1 MKTKR
6 FDFNFKP
13 LQLNITISVDG
24 SVPDK
29 QNYNADADE
38 YTPDYTVTPLILQPQ
53 VSRLDK
59 DEIVAPGNV
68 NTLLANVKWYEIVA
82 PGNVNT
88 LLANV
93 KWYEIVGGVRT
104 LISAEDTNYEV
115 ITSGGQSGRIK
126 VKKNAEPGNPITLE
140 FYAEYVDSRT
150 SQVSVIHATHQ
161 VQCGN
166 ATAFMPELVL
176 DAADQTIY
184 NPLNDP
190 DTQAVHASL
199 RVGAS
204 ECATANR
211 QFVWEVLRAN
221 GSFTTFGSD
230 NSDYWATVSADGTTC
245 TINRKLMGSG
255 QILRC
260 RAKYSPDGTPGSVV
274 LTDAAPQAIVA
285 FVRRIPKFEFDYA
298 LPTNI
303 PAGLLTMYPEI
314 YIWDVNG
321 AIANPEVVLLPIWY
335 IGTNQASGT
344 PSSYAQVDH
353 GYSPAIPTTYLNTLY
368 GAVVGL
374 DVKDPGPLV
383 PWADAAGGCF
393 KDADGK
399 VFLIK

>member
-24 SVPDK
+24 SVPDR
-29 QNYNADADE
+29 QNYNADTDE
-38 YTPDYTVTPLILQPQ
+38 FTPDYTLTALILQPQ

-68 NTLLANVKWYEIVA
+68 NS
-82 PGNVNT
+82 

-93 KWYEIVGGVRT
+93 KWYEIVGGTRT
-104 LISAEDTNYEV
+104 LIEAANTDYE
-115 ITSGGQSGRIK
+115 ITASGGQAGRIK
-126 VKKNAEPGNPITLE
+126 VMKNAQPNIPITLE

-150 SQVSVIHATHQ
+150 GQVSVIHATHI
-161 VQCGN
+161 VKCGN
-166 ATAFMPELVL
+166 ATAYMPDLVL

-199 RVGAS
+199 RTGAA

-211 QFVWEVLRAN
+211 QFVWEVLRAD
-221 GSFTTFGSD
+221 GTFTALGSD
-230 NSDYWATVSADGTTC
+230 NSDYWASVSSDGTTC
-245 TINRKLMGSG
+245 TVNRKLMGSG
-255 QILRC
+255 QIVRC
-260 RAKYSPDGTPGSVV
+260 RAKYDIDGNPGSVT

-285 FVRRIPKFEFDYA
+285 FVRRIPKFEYDYA
-298 LPTNI
+298 LPVNI
-303 PAGLLTMYPEI
+303 PAGLLQMYPEI

-321 AIANPEVVLLPIWY
+321 AIANPEAVLLPIWY

-344 PSSYAQVDH
+344 PSSYAQVSH
-353 GYSPAIPTTYLNTLY
+353 GFSPVIPTTYLSQLY

-383 PWADAAGGCF
+383 PWADADGKVF

-399 VFLIK
+399 IFLIK

>member
-1 MKTKR
+1 MKTRR
-6 FDFNFKP
+6 FDFNFRP

-24 SVPDK
+24 SVPDR
-29 QNYNADADE
+29 QNYNADTDE
-38 YTPDYTVTPLILQPQ
+38 YTPDYTLTPLILQPQ

-68 NTLLANVKWYEIVA
+68 NTLLANVKWYEIV
-82 PGNVNT
+82 
-88 LLANV
+88 
-93 KWYEIVGGVRT
+93 GGTRT
-104 LISAEDTNYEV
+104 LIEAANTDYE
-115 ITSGGQSGRIK
+115 ITASGGQAGRIK
-126 VKKNAEPGNPITLE
+126 VMKNAQPNIPITLE

-150 SQVSVIHATHQ
+150 GQVSVIHATHI
-161 VQCGN
+161 VKCGN
-166 ATAFMPELVL
+166 ATAYMPDLVL

-184 NPLNDP
+184 NPINDP

-199 RVGAS
+199 RTGAA

-221 GSFTTFGSD
+221 GTFTTLGSD
-230 NSDYWATVSADGTTC
+230 NSDYWASVSSDGTTC
-245 TINRKLMGSG
+245 TVNRKLMGSG
-255 QILRC
+255 QIVRC
-260 RAKYSPDGTPGSVV
+260 RAKYDPDGNPGGVT

-285 FVRRIPKFEFDYA
+285 FVRRIPKFEYAYA
-298 LPTNI
+298 LPVNI
-303 PAGLLTMYPEI
+303 PAGLLQMYPEI

-321 AIANPEVVLLPIWY
+321 PIDNPEAVLLPIWY

-344 PSSYAQVDH
+344 PSSYAQVSH
-353 GYSPAIPTTYLNTLY
+353 GYNPVIPTSYLSTLY

-383 PWADAAGGCF
+383 PWKNSDGKVF

-399 VFLIK
+399 IFLIK

>member
-1 MKTKR
+1 MKTRR
-6 FDFNFKP
+6 FDFNFRP

-24 SVPDK
+24 SVPDR
-29 QNYNADADE
+29 QNYNADTDE
-38 YTPDYTVTPLILQPQ
+38 YTPDYTLTALILQPR

-68 NTLLANVKWYEIVA
+68 NS
-82 PGNVNT
+82 

-93 KWYEIVGGVRT
+93 KWYEIVGGTRT
-104 LISAEDTNYEV
+104 LIEAANTDYE
-115 ITSGGQSGRIK
+115 ITASGGQAGRIK
-126 VKKNAEPGNPITLE
+126 VMKNAQPNIPITLE

-150 SQVSVIHATHQ
+150 GQVSVIHATHI
-161 VQCGN
+161 VKCGN
-166 ATAFMPELVL
+166 ATAYMPDLVL

-184 NPLNDP
+184 NPINDP

-199 RVGAS
+199 RTGAA

-221 GSFTTFGSD
+221 GTFTTLGSD
-230 NSDYWATVSADGTTC
+230 NSDYWASVSSDGTTC
-245 TINRKLMGSG
+245 TVNRKLMGSG
-255 QILRC
+255 QIVRC
-260 RAKYSPDGTPGSVV
+260 RAKYDPDGNPGGVT

-285 FVRRIPKFEFDYA
+285 FVRRIPKFEYDYA
-298 LPTNI
+298 LPVNI
-303 PAGLLTMYPEI
+303 PAGLLQMYPEI
-314 YIWDVNG
+314 YVWDVNG
-321 AIANPEVVLLPIWY
+321 PIDNPEAVLLPIWY

-344 PSSYAQVDH
+344 PSSYAQVSH
-353 GYSPAIPTTYLNTLY
+353 GYNPVIPTSYLSTLY

-383 PWADAAGGCF
+383 PWKNSDGKVF

-399 VFLIK
+399 IFLIK

>member
-1 MKTKR
+1 MKTRR
-6 FDFNFKP
+6 FDFNFRP

-24 SVPDK
+24 SVPDR
-29 QNYNADADE
+29 QNYNADTDE
-38 YTPDYTVTPLILQPQ
+38 YTPDYTLTPLILQPQ

-68 NTLLANVKWYEIVA
+68 NS
-82 PGNVNT
+82 

-93 KWYEIVGGVRT
+93 KWYEIVGGTRT
-104 LISAEDTNYEV
+104 LIEAANTDYE
-115 ITSGGQSGRIK
+115 ITASGGQAGRIK
-126 VKKNAEPGNPITLE
+126 VMKNAQPNIPITLE

-150 SQVSVIHATHQ
+150 GQVSVIHATHI
-161 VQCGN
+161 VKCGN
-166 ATAFMPELVL
+166 ATAYMPDLVL

-184 NPLNDP
+184 NPINDP

-199 RVGAS
+199 RTGAA

-221 GSFTTFGSD
+221 GTFTTLGSD
-230 NSDYWATVSADGTTC
+230 NSDYWASVSSDGTTC
-245 TINRKLMGSG
+245 TVNRKLMGSG
-255 QILRC
+255 QIVRC
-260 RAKYSPDGTPGSVV
+260 RAKYDPDGNPGGVT

-285 FVRRIPKFEFDYA
+285 FVRRIPKFEYDYA
-298 LPTNI
+298 LPVNI
-303 PAGLLTMYPEI
+303 PAGLLQMYPEI
-314 YIWDVNG
+314 YVWDVNG
-321 AIANPEVVLLPIWY
+321 PIDNPEAVLLPIWY

-344 PSSYAQVDH
+344 PSSYAQVSH
-353 GYSPAIPTTYLNTLY
+353 GYNPVIPTSYLSTLY

-383 PWADAAGGCF
+383 PWKNSDGKVF

-399 VFLIK
+399 IFLIK

>member
-1 MKTKR
+1 MKTRR
-6 FDFNFKP
+6 FDFNFRP

-24 SVPDK
+24 SVPDR
-29 QNYNADADE
+29 QNYNADTDE
-38 YTPDYTVTPLILQPQ
+38 YTPDYTLTPLILQPQ

-68 NTLLANVKWYEIVA
+68 NS
-82 PGNVNT
+82 

-93 KWYEIVGGVRT
+93 KWYEIVGGTRT
-104 LISAEDTNYEV
+104 LIEAANTDYE
-115 ITSGGQSGRIK
+115 ITTSGGQAGRIK
-126 VKKNAEPGNPITLE
+126 VKKNAQPDIPITLE

-150 SQVSVIHATHQ
+150 GQVSVIHATHI
-161 VQCGN
+161 VKCGN
-166 ATAFMPELVL
+166 ATAYMPDLVL

-184 NPLNDP
+184 NPINDP

-199 RVGAS
+199 RTGAA

-221 GSFTTFGSD
+221 GTFTTLGSD
-230 NSDYWATVSADGTTC
+230 NSDYWASVSSDGTTC
-245 TINRKLMGSG
+245 TVNRKLMGSG
-255 QILRC
+255 QIVRC
-260 RAKYSPDGTPGSVV
+260 RAKYDPDGNPGGVT

-285 FVRRIPKFEFDYA
+285 FVRRIPKFEYDYA
-298 LPTNI
+298 LPVNI
-303 PAGLLTMYPEI
+303 PAGLLQMYPEI

-321 AIANPEVVLLPIWY
+321 PIDNPEAVLLPIWY

-344 PSSYAQVDH
+344 PSSYAQVSH
-353 GYSPAIPTTYLNTLY
+353 GYNPVIPTSYLSALY

-383 PWADAAGGCF
+383 PWADADGKVF

-399 VFLIK
+399 IFLIK

>member
-1 MKTKR
+1 MKTRR
-6 FDFNFKP
+6 FDFNFRP

-24 SVPDK
+24 SVPDR
-29 QNYNADADE
+29 QNYNADTDE
-38 YTPDYTVTPLILQPQ
+38 YTPDYTLTPLILQPQ

-68 NTLLANVKWYEIVA
+68 NTLLANVKWYEIV
-82 PGNVNT
+82 
-88 LLANV
+88 
-93 KWYEIVGGVRT
+93 GGTRT
-104 LISAEDTNYEV
+104 LIEAANTDYE
-115 ITSGGQSGRIK
+115 ITASGGQAGRIK
-126 VKKNAEPGNPITLE
+126 VMKNAQPNIPITLE

-150 SQVSVIHATHQ
+150 GQVSVIHATHI
-161 VQCGN
+161 VKCGN
-166 ATAFMPELVL
+166 ATAYMPDLVL

-184 NPLNDP
+184 NPINDP

-199 RVGAS
+199 RTGAA

-221 GSFTTFGSD
+221 GTFTTLGSD
-230 NSDYWATVSADGTTC
+230 NSDYWASVSSDGTTC
-245 TINRKLMGSG
+245 TVNRKLMGSG
-255 QILRC
+255 QIVRC
-260 RAKYSPDGTPGSVV
+260 RAKYDPDGNPGGVT

-285 FVRRIPKFEFDYA
+285 FVRRIPKFEYDYA
-298 LPTNI
+298 LPVNI
-303 PAGLLTMYPEI
+303 PAGLLQMYPEI

-321 AIANPEVVLLPIWY
+321 PIDNPEAVLLPIWY

-344 PSSYAQVDH
+344 PSSYAQVSH
-353 GYSPAIPTTYLNTLY
+353 GYNPVIPTSYLSTLY

-383 PWADAAGGCF
+383 PWKNSDGKVF

-399 VFLIK
+399 IFLIK

>member
-1 MKTKR
+1 MKTRR
-6 FDFNFKP
+6 FDFNFRP

-24 SVPDK
+24 SVPDR
-29 QNYNADADE
+29 QNYNADTDE
-38 YTPDYTVTPLILQPQ
+38 YTPDYTLTALILQPR

-68 NTLLANVKWYEIVA
+68 NS
-82 PGNVNT
+82 

-93 KWYEIVGGVRT
+93 KWYEIVGGTRT
-104 LISAEDTNYEV
+104 LIEAANTDYE
-115 ITSGGQSGRIK
+115 ITASGGQAGRIK
-126 VKKNAEPGNPITLE
+126 VMKNAQPNIPITLE

-150 SQVSVIHATHQ
+150 GQVSVIHATHI
-161 VQCGN
+161 VKCGN
-166 ATAFMPELVL
+166 ATAYMPDLVL

-184 NPLNDP
+184 NPINDP

-199 RVGAS
+199 RTGAA

-221 GSFTTFGSD
+221 GTFTTLGCD
-230 NSDYWATVSADGTTC
+230 NSDYWASVSSDGTTC
-245 TINRKLMGSG
+245 TVNRKLMGSG
-255 QILRC
+255 QIVRC
-260 RAKYSPDGTPGSVV
+260 RAKYDPDGNPGGVT

-285 FVRRIPKFEFDYA
+285 FVRRIPKFEYDYA
-298 LPTNI
+298 LPVNI
-303 PAGLLTMYPEI
+303 PAGLLQMYPEI
-314 YIWDVNG
+314 YVWDVNG
-321 AIANPEVVLLPIWY
+321 PIDNPEAVLLPIWY

-344 PSSYAQVDH
+344 PSSYAQVSH
-353 GYSPAIPTTYLNTLY
+353 GYNPVIPTSYLSTLY

-383 PWADAAGGCF
+383 PWKNSDGKVF

-399 VFLIK
+399 IFLIK

>member
-1 MKTKR
+1 MKTRR
-6 FDFNFKP
+6 FDFNFRP

-24 SVPDK
+24 SVPDR
-29 QNYNADADE
+29 QNYNADTDE
-38 YTPDYTVTPLILQPQ
+38 YTPDYTLTPLILQPQ

-68 NTLLANVKWYEIVA
+68 NS
-82 PGNVNT
+82 

-93 KWYEIVGGVRT
+93 KWYEIVGGTRA
-104 LISAEDTNYEV
+104 LIEAANTDYE
-115 ITSGGQSGRIK
+115 ITASGGQAGRIK
-126 VKKNAEPGNPITLE
+126 VMKNAQPNIPITLE

-150 SQVSVIHATHQ
+150 GQVSVIHATHI
-161 VQCGN
+161 VKCGN
-166 ATAFMPELVL
+166 ATAYMPDLVL

-184 NPLNDP
+184 NPINDP

-199 RVGAS
+199 RTGAA

-221 GSFTTFGSD
+221 GTFTTLGSD
-230 NSDYWATVSADGTTC
+230 NSDYWASVSSDGTTC
-245 TINRKLMGSG
+245 TVNRKLMGSG
-255 QILRC
+255 QIVRC
-260 RAKYSPDGTPGSVV
+260 RAKYDPDGNPGGVT

-285 FVRRIPKFEFDYA
+285 FVRRIPKFEYDYA
-298 LPTNI
+298 LPVNI
-303 PAGLLTMYPEI
+303 PAGLLQMYPEI
-314 YIWDVNG
+314 YVWDVNG
-321 AIANPEVVLLPIWY
+321 PIDNPEAVLLPIWY

-344 PSSYAQVDH
+344 PSSYAQVSH
-353 GYSPAIPTTYLNTLY
+353 GYNPVIPTSYLSTLY

-383 PWADAAGGCF
+383 PWKNSDGKVF

-399 VFLIK
+399 IFLIK

>member
-1 MKTKR
+1 MKTRR

-13 LQLNITISVDG
+13 LQLNITISADG
-24 SVPDK
+24 SVPDR
-29 QNYNADADE
+29 QNYNADTDE
-38 YTPDYTVTPLILQPQ
+38 FTPDYTLTALILQPQ

-68 NTLLANVKWYEIVA
+68 NTLLANVKWYEIV
-82 PGNVNT
+82 
-88 LLANV
+88 
-93 KWYEIVGGVRT
+93 GGTRT
-104 LISAEDTNYEV
+104 LIEAANTDYE
-115 ITSGGQSGRIK
+115 ITASGGQAGRIK
-126 VKKNAEPGNPITLE
+126 VMKNAQPNIPITLE

-150 SQVSVIHATHQ
+150 GQVSVIHATHI
-161 VQCGN
+161 VKCGN
-166 ATAFMPELVL
+166 ATAYMPDLVL

-184 NPLNDP
+184 NPINDP

-199 RVGAS
+199 RTGAA

-221 GSFTTFGSD
+221 GTFTTLGSD
-230 NSDYWATVSADGTTC
+230 NSDYWASVSSDGTTC
-245 TINRKLMGSG
+245 TVNRKLMGSG
-255 QILRC
+255 QIVRC
-260 RAKYSPDGTPGSVV
+260 RAKYDPDGNPGGVT

-285 FVRRIPKFEFDYA
+285 FVRRIPKFEYDYA
-298 LPTNI
+298 LPVNI
-303 PAGLLTMYPEI
+303 PAGLLQMYPEI

-321 AIANPEVVLLPIWY
+321 PIDNPEAVLLPIWY

-344 PSSYAQVDH
+344 PSSYAQVSH
-353 GYSPAIPTTYLNTLY
+353 GYNPVIPTSYLSTLY

-383 PWADAAGGCF
+383 PWKNSDGKVF

-399 VFLIK
+399 IFLIK

>member
-1 MKTKR
+1 MKTRR
-6 FDFNFKP
+6 FDFNFRP

-24 SVPDK
+24 SVPDR
-29 QNYNADADE
+29 QNYNADTDE
-38 YTPDYTVTPLILQPQ
+38 FTPDYTLTPLILQPQ

-59 DEIVAPGNV
+59 DEIVSPGNV
-68 NTLLANVKWYEIVA
+68 NS
-82 PGNVNT
+82 

-93 KWYEIVGGVRT
+93 KWYEIVGGTRT
-104 LISAEDTNYEV
+104 LIEAANTDYE
-115 ITSGGQSGRIK
+115 ITASGGQAGRIK
-126 VKKNAEPGNPITLE
+126 VMKNAQPNIPITLE
-140 FYAEYVDSRT
+140 FYAEYVDGRT
-150 SQVSVIHATHQ
+150 GQVSVIHATHI
-161 VQCGN
+161 VKCGN
-166 ATAFMPELVL
+166 ATAYMPDLVL

-199 RVGAS
+199 RTGAA

-221 GSFTTFGSD
+221 GTFTALGSD

-245 TINRKLMGSG
+245 TVNRKLMGSG
-255 QILRC
+255 QIVRC
-260 RAKYSPDGTPGSVV
+260 RAKYDPDGNPGSVT

-285 FVRRIPKFEFDYA
+285 FVRRIPKFEYDYA
-298 LPTNI
+298 LPVNI
-303 PAGLLTMYPEI
+303 PAGLLQMYPEI

-321 AIANPEVVLLPIWY
+321 PIDNPEAVLLPIWY

-344 PSSYAQVDH
+344 PSSYAQVAH
-353 GYSPAIPTTYLNTLY
+353 GYSPVIPTTYLSTLY

-383 PWADAAGGCF
+383 PWKDQDGKVF

-399 VFLIK
+399 IFLIK

>member
-1 MKTKR
+1 MKTRR

-24 SVPDK
+24 SVPDR
-29 QNYNADADE
+29 QNYNADTDE
-38 YTPDYTVTPLILQPQ
+38 YTPDYTLAALILQPQ

-68 NTLLANVKWYEIVA
+68 NS
-82 PGNVNT
+82 

-93 KWYEIVGGVRT
+93 KWYEIVGGTRT
-104 LISAEDTNYEV
+104 LIEAANADYE
-115 ITSGGQSGRIK
+115 ITASGGQAGRIK
-126 VKKNAEPGNPITLE
+126 VMKNAQPNIPITLE

-150 SQVSVIHATHQ
+150 GQVSVIRATHI
-161 VQCGN
+161 VKCGN
-166 ATAFMPELVL
+166 ATAYMPDLVL

-199 RVGAS
+199 RTGAA

-211 QFVWEVLRAN
+211 QFVWEVLRAD
-221 GSFTTFGSD
+221 GTFTTLGSD
-230 NSDYWATVSADGTTC
+230 NSDYWASVSSDGTTC
-245 TINRKLMGSG
+245 TVNRKLMGSG
-255 QILRC
+255 QIVRC
-260 RAKYSPDGTPGSVV
+260 RAKYDIDGNPGSVT

-298 LPTNI
+298 LPVNI
-303 PAGLLTMYPEI
+303 PAGLLQMYPEI

-321 AIANPEVVLLPIWY
+321 AIANPETVLLPIWY

-344 PSSYAQVDH
+344 PSSYAQVSH
-353 GYSPAIPTTYLNTLY
+353 GFSPVIPTTYLSQLY

-383 PWADAAGGCF
+383 PWANADGKVF

-399 VFLIK
+399 IFLIK

>member
-1 MKTKR
+1 MKTRR
-6 FDFNFKP
+6 FDFNFRP

-24 SVPDK
+24 SVPDR
-29 QNYNADADE
+29 QNYNADTDE
-38 YTPDYTVTPLILQPQ
+38 YTPDYTLTPLILQPQ

-68 NTLLANVKWYEIVA
+68 NTLLANVKWYEIV
-82 PGNVNT
+82 
-88 LLANV
+88 
-93 KWYEIVGGVRT
+93 GGTRT
-104 LISAEDTNYEV
+104 LIEAANTDYE
-115 ITSGGQSGRIK
+115 ITASGGQAGRIK
-126 VKKNAEPGNPITLE
+126 VMKNAQPNIPITLE

-150 SQVSVIHATHQ
+150 GQVSVIHATHI
-161 VQCGN
+161 VKCGN
-166 ATAFMPELVL
+166 ATAYMPDLVL

-184 NPLNDP
+184 NPINDP

-199 RVGAS
+199 RTGAA

-221 GSFTTFGSD
+221 GTFTTLGSD
-230 NSDYWATVSADGTTC
+230 NSDYWASVSSDGTTC
-245 TINRKLMGSG
+245 TVNRKLMGSG
-255 QILRC
+255 QIVRC
-260 RAKYSPDGTPGSVV
+260 RAKYDPDGNPGGVT

-285 FVRRIPKFEFDYA
+285 FVRRIPKFEYDYA
-298 LPTNI
+298 LPVNI
-303 PAGLLTMYPEI
+303 PAGLLQMYPEI

-321 AIANPEVVLLPIWY
+321 PIDNPEAVLLPIWY

-344 PSSYAQVDH
+344 PGSYAQVSH
-353 GYSPAIPTTYLNTLY
+353 GYNPVIPTSYLSTLY

-383 PWADAAGGCF
+383 PWKNSDGKVF

-399 VFLIK
+399 IFLIK

>member
-13 LQLNITISVDG
+13 LQLTITISVDG

-59 DEIVAPGNV
+59 DEIVAPGNI

-82 PGNVNT
+82 
-88 LLANV
+88 
-93 KWYEIVGGVRT
+93 GVRT
-104 LISAEDTNYEV
+104 LISAENTSYEV
-115 ITSGGQSGRIK
+115 TTSGGQSGRIK

-150 SQVSVIHATHQ
+150 GQVSVIHATHI
-161 VQCGN
+161 VKCGN
-166 ATAFMPELVL
+166 ATAYMPDLVL

-199 RVGAS
+199 RTGAA

-211 QFVWEVLRAN
+211 QFVWEVLRAD
-221 GSFTTFGSD
+221 GTFTTLGGD
-230 NSDYWATVSADGTTC
+230 NSDYWASVSSDGATC
-245 TINRKLMGSG
+245 TVNRKLMGSG
-255 QILRC
+255 QIVRC
-260 RAKYSPDGTPGSVV
+260 RAKYSPDGTPGSVA

-298 LPTNI
+298 LPINI
-303 PAGLLTMYPEI
+303 PAGLLKMYPEI

-321 AIANPEVVLLPIWY
+321 AIANPKAVLLPIWY

-344 PSSYAQVDH
+344 PSSYVQVDH
-353 GYSPAIPTTYLNTLY
+353 GYSPAIPTTYLNQLY

-383 PWADAAGGCF
+383 PWADADGKIF

-399 VFLIK
+399 IFLIK

>member
-59 DEIVAPGNV
+59 DEIVAPGN
-68 NTLLANVKWYEIVA
+68 I
-82 PGNVNT
+82 NT

-104 LISAEDTNYEV
+104 LITSENTNYEV
-115 ITSGGQSGRIK
+115 TASGGQAGRIK
-126 VKKNAEPGNPITLE
+126 VKKNAAPENPITLE
-140 FYAEYVDSRT
+140 FYAEYVDGRT

-161 VQCGN
+161 VKCGN
-166 ATAFMPELVL
+166 STTYIPELVL

-221 GSFTTFGSD
+221 GTWTVAGTD
-230 NSDYWATVSADGTTC
+230 NSDYWLSVSNDGTTC
-245 TINRKLMGSG
+245 TVSRRLMGSG
-255 QILRC
+255 QIVRC
-260 RAKYSPDGTPGSVV
+260 RAKYSPDGTPGSVS

-303 PAGLLTMYPEI
+303 PAGLLQMYPEVL
-314 YIWDVNG
+314 IWDVNG
-321 AIANPEVVLLPIWY
+321 PIANPEAVLLPVWY

-344 PSSYAQVDH
+344 PSSYAQVSH
-353 GYSPAIPTTYLNTLY
+353 GYSPVIPTSFLNTLY

-383 PWADAAGGCF
+383 PWGDAAGGCF

>member
-1 MKTKR
+1 MKTRR
-6 FDFNFKP
+6 FDFNFRP

-24 SVPDK
+24 SVPDR
-29 QNYNADADE
+29 QNYNADTDE
-38 YTPDYTVTPLILQPQ
+38 YTPDYTLTALILQPR

-68 NTLLANVKWYEIVA
+68 NS
-82 PGNVNT
+82 

-93 KWYEIVGGVRT
+93 KWYEIVGGTRT
-104 LISAEDTNYEV
+104 LIEAANTDYE
-115 ITSGGQSGRIK
+115 ITASGGQAGRIK
-126 VKKNAEPGNPITLE
+126 VMKNAQPNIPITLE

-150 SQVSVIHATHQ
+150 GQVSVIHATHI
-161 VQCGN
+161 VKCGN
-166 ATAFMPELVL
+166 ATAYMPDLVL

-184 NPLNDP
+184 NPINDP

-199 RVGAS
+199 RTGAA

-221 GSFTTFGSD
+221 GTFTTLGSD
-230 NSDYWATVSADGTTC
+230 NSDYWASVSSDGTTC
-245 TINRKLMGSG
+245 TVNRKLMGSG
-255 QILRC
+255 QIMRC
-260 RAKYSPDGTPGSVV
+260 RAKYDPDGNPGGVT

-285 FVRRIPKFEFDYA
+285 FVRRIPKFEYDYA
-298 LPTNI
+298 LPVNI
-303 PAGLLTMYPEI
+303 PAGLLQMYPEI
-314 YIWDVNG
+314 YVWDVNG
-321 AIANPEVVLLPIWY
+321 PIDNPEAVLLPIWY

-344 PSSYAQVDH
+344 PSSYAQVSH
-353 GYSPAIPTTYLNTLY
+353 GYNPVIPTSYLSTLY

-383 PWADAAGGCF
+383 PWKNSDGKVF

-399 VFLIK
+399 IFLIK